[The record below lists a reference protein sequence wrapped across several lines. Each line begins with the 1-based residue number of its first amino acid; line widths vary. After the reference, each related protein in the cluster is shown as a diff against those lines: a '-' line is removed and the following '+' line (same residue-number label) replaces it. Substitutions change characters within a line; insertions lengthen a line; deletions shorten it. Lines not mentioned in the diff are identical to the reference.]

1 MPHPQLD
8 AIDRQI
14 LDALLADARIPVA
27 TLAQQ
32 VGLSRHAVRHRIDRL
47 EALKVITGYTVRLG
61 DRAAEAP
68 LVRAII
74 MVYRKD
80 RMRGADV
87 TTAIAK
93 LPEVSYCAVL
103 SGDLDLLVQ
112 LEAPSQERIT
122 EIWQML
128 AALPGVVDTHT
139 SFVLSPLV
147 DRR

>member
-1 MPHPQLD
+1 MPHPPLD
-8 AIDRQI
+8 AIDRQ
-14 LDALLADARIPVA
+14 LFDALREDARTPVA
-27 TLAQQ
+27 TLAQR

-47 EALKVITGYTVRLG
+47 EALKVIAGYTVRSG
-61 DRAAEAP
+61 ERPAGAP
-68 LVRAII
+68 VVRAVIL
-74 MVYRKD
+74 VYRKD

-87 TTAIAK
+87 TTAIAR

-103 SGDLDLLVQ
+103 SGELDLLVH
-112 LEAPSQERIT
+112 LEAPSQDRIT